1 MVSIDKVKQLRE
13 ETGVSI
19 SDCKKALE
27 ETDGDIEKAKNVLRK
42 WGQELAEKKSEREA
56 AQGIIDSYIHPDQKV
71 GVLLKI
77 RCESDFVARS
87 KEFQNLS
94 HEICLQIA
102 AMSPLFLK
110 EEDIP
115 EKFLDGEK
123 KIYQEQMKDSGKPEN
138 VVNQVIE
145 GKLKK
150 YKEKISLLSQ
160 PWIKDDSKTI
170 QQLVEENVAKIGEN
184 IFVEEFT
191 RYNI

>member
-1 MVSIDKVKQLRE
+1 MISIDQVKKLRE

-27 ETDGDIEKAKNVLRK
+27 ETDGDMERAKRVLRE
-42 WGQELAEKKSEREA
+42 WGQELAGKKAEREA

-77 RCESDFVARS
+77 RCESDFVAMS
-87 KEFQNLS
+87 KEFQNLA

-102 AMSPLFLK
+102 AMNPLFLK
-110 EEDIP
+110 KEDIP

-123 KIYQEQMKDSGKPEN
+123 RIYQEQMKESGKPDEI
-138 VVNQVIE
+138 VNQVIE
-145 GKLKK
+145 GKLEK
-150 YKEKISLLSQ
+150 YKGRVSLLSQ
-160 PWIKDDSKTI
+160 SWIKDESKTI
-170 QQLVEENVAKIGEN
+170 QQLIEENIAKIGEN
-184 IFVEEFT
+184 VFVEEFT

>member
-1 MVSIDKVKQLRE
+1 MISIDKVKQLRE

-19 SDCKKALE
+19 SDCKKALD
-27 ETDGDIEKAKNVLRK
+27 ETGGDIEKAKNVLRE
-42 WGQELAEKKSEREA
+42 WGQDLAEKKAGREA
-56 AQGIIDSYIHPDQKV
+56 GQGIIDSYIHPDQKV
-71 GVLLKI
+71 GVLLKL

-87 KEFQNLS
+87 KEFQNLA
-94 HEICLQIA
+94 HEICLQVA
-102 AMSPLFLK
+102 AMNPLFLN

-115 EKFLDGEK
+115 ERFLDGEK
-123 KIYQEQMKDSGKPEN
+123 KIYQEQLKDSGKPEKI
-138 VVNQVIE
+138 VSQVIE

-170 QQLVEENVAKIGEN
+170 KQLVEEAVGKIGEN
-184 IFVEEFT
+184 IFIEEFT